1 MAGHVHVPS
10 CCPANSRRWPLARTV
25 GARFCRCQVGSNL
38 SGPPHR
44 PARCPSSRHGVFLP
58 SGCLCLSPRRAVIHQ
73 RAAPNPGAYNILAS
87 PPVPSFSPPTPGYLR
102 VVLQDSHA
110 VASTRVSWKGPAAC
124 AAPSKPRCRLES
136 RSRRRVPPPRR
147 HANGALAC
155 AKSVTRHH
163 VMDFRSFARR

>member
-44 PARCPSSRHGVFLP
+44 PARCPSSRHGVFVP
-58 SGCLCLSPRRAVIHQ
+58 SGCLCVSPRRA
-73 RAAPNPGAYNILAS
+73 PNPIAYIRDLLLAGSVIL
-87 PPVPSFSPPTPGYLR
+87 PPTPGYLR